1 MCLIVYM
8 YPISMKCPERPE
20 EGSRSPKAG
29 VTVVNYLAWVLG
41 TKLKSSGRIASTL
54 NYEPCFSPQQILT
67 VT

>member
-29 VTVVNYLAWVLG
+29 VNGCKLLG
-41 TKLKSSGRIASTL
+41 MGSRNQT
-54 NYEPCFSPQQILT
+54 
-67 VT
+67 